1 MYTLMDLPLIKG
13 EAYNDDCI
21 NTAFSKFSMPYV
33 MMLRFKR
40 CVTLKENID
49 LEEEL
54 SGWYN
59 QLAPNDQKLVQ
70 RTQLT

>member
-1 MYTLMDLPLIKG
+1 MYTFINLPFIKG